1 MATRIFSRAAALL
14 DLASPLLNGGL
25 FHCQQAVEKWLKAF
39 LIWNGVA
46 FPKVHDLHRIGAMC
60 SAIEAELEATIAP
73 VVDLTDFATIYRY
86 PGAEIRV
93 GPEDAREWRVAAYRV
108 RAAVLEKLPPE
119 IREAA

>member
-1 MATRIFSRAAALL
+1 ML
-14 DLASPLLNGGL
+14 DLASPLLNSAL

-46 FPKVHDLHRIGAMC
+46 FPKVHDLHRIGAMR
-60 SAIEAELEATIAP
+60 SAIEADLEAVISP
-73 VVDLTDFATIYRY
+73 VVDLTDFATVYRY
-86 PGAEIRV
+86 PGAEILV
-93 GPEDAREWRVAAYRV
+93 GPEDAREWRDLAFRV